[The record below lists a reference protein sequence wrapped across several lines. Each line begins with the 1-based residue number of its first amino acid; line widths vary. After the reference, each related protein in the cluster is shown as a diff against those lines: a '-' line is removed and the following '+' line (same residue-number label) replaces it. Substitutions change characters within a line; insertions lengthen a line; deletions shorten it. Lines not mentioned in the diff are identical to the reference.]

1 MELRKASEVRKEHM
15 YSDTRIAI
23 VINDAAYEKQ
33 TKVFVNVDLITDKQV
48 DKLRELGYSLYN
60 RDSRLEISW
69 EYAII
74 K

>member
-15 YSDTRIAI
+15 YTDTRIAI

>member
-1 MELRKASEVRKEHM
+1 MELRKASEIKKEHI
-15 YSDTRIAI
+15 YTDTRIAI
-23 VINDAAYEKQ
+23 IINDAAYEKK

-48 DKLRELGYSLYN
+48 ARLKELGYSLYN

-74 K
+74 E

>member
-1 MELRKASEVRKEHM
+1 MELRKASEVKKEHM

-23 VINDAAYEKQ
+23 IINDAAYQKD
-33 TKVFVNVDLITDKQV
+33 TKAFVNVDLITDKQV
-48 DKLRELGYSLYN
+48 AKLKELGYSLHN
-60 RDSRLEISW
+60 RYSRLEISW

>member
-1 MELRKASEVRKEHM
+1 MELRKASEVKKEHM

-23 VINDAAYEKQ
+23 IINDAAYDKQ

-48 DKLRELGYSLYN
+48 AKLKELGYSLYN

>member
-15 YSDTRIAI
+15 YTDTRIAI

-48 DKLRELGYSLYN
+48 NKLRELGYSLYN